1 MNDQKLLGGALMS
14 DSQIAKIIMALNS
27 INNARSILNDAVKE
41 GGDVAPSLM
50 TLLDKL
56 QDCEAELRLIQ
67 YQK

>member
-1 MNDQKLLGGALMS
+1 MS

-27 INNARSILNDAVKE
+27 IDNARSILNDAIKE

-50 TLLDKL
+50 ALLDKL
-56 QDCEAELRLIQ
+56 HDCEVELRLIQ

>member
-1 MNDQKLLGGALMS
+1 MS

-27 INNARSILNDAVKE
+27 LDNARSILNDAVKE
-41 GGDVAPSLM
+41 GGDIAPSL
-50 TLLDKL
+50 TALINKL